1 MSRIRGKLLLETAI
15 VLFWASEYCHVPYFT
30 PYLNSLG
37 LDAALVGAVVACY
50 GLTQMLVRI
59 PLGIVTDLS
68 GAYKT
73 VIVLGLVFTTVSSLG
88 LFLTKNVALIFLC
101 RVLAGMASST
111 WIATTVV
118 YMIYF
123 SETEQV
129 AATARLN
136 ALNNGGKLLAFALG
150 GVAAVL
156 LGYRATL
163 FMSFAAGLLGLLLIP
178 FWTPVEIRRTPMSLS
193 RVGAVLRSPKVLI
206 PSLFMAVQQLV
217 LHATVFS
224 FTSAIA
230 KTVGASSAMLSILS
244 VVFTVVQIF
253 AVGLVSSPLVTNAPR
268 GRVIALGFTMLA
280 GYLLILG
287 GATGVWPILFGQAV
301 AALGSALL
309 ASLLLAQCVEGS
321 DVGERSTVVGVFQ
334 AVYGLGMTVGPLWM
348 GKLLD
353 IHSAVYS
360 CGIFAVVCILTALGA
375 LLLFKKAAH

>member
-1 MSRIRGKLLLETAI
+1 MSRIRGKLLLETVI

-30 PYLNSLG
+30 PYLNSLD
-37 LDAALVGAVVACY
+37 LDAALVVAVVACY

-129 AATARLN
+129 AATAQLN

-163 FMSFAAGLLGLLLIP
+163 FMELCRRAFGPAAD
-178 FWTPVEIRRTPMSLS
+178 S
-193 RVGAVLRSPKVLI
+193 VLD
-206 PSLFMAVQQLV
+206 
-217 LHATVFS
+217 T
-224 FTSAIA
+224 
-230 KTVGASSAMLSILS
+230 
-244 VVFTVVQIF
+244 
-253 AVGLVSSPLVTNAPR
+253 
-268 GRVIALGFTMLA
+268 
-280 GYLLILG
+280 
-287 GATGVWPILFGQAV
+287 
-301 AALGSALL
+301 
-309 ASLLLAQCVEGS
+309 C
-321 DVGERSTVVGVFQ
+321 
-334 AVYGLGMTVGPLWM
+334 
-348 GKLLD
+348 
-353 IHSAVYS
+353 
-360 CGIFAVVCILTALGA
+360 
-375 LLLFKKAAH
+375 